1 MHKILPMHAT
11 INDDAVDAIQKI
23 VSYFIHHIT
32 IKANEYCHMDKR
44 KIVTAEDIIWAMNN
58 VGLHNYGELLTH
70 YLHKYRQENSMHYLR
85 PNIMQSNAPSFL
97 ILSIN
102 SVPIMSYGYPHFPPN
117 VLLNDPVTV
126 VMTNVR
132 QKRQMNRNENMVAE
146 NDEDPDSSESSSS

>member
-23 VSYFIHHIT
+23 VSYFIHRIT
-32 IKANEYCHMDKR
+32 IKANEYCHMDKI
-44 KIVTAEDIIWAMNN
+44 KIVTAKDIIWAMNN

-85 PNIMQSNAPSFL
+85 PNIMQSNAPSSL

-102 SVPIMSYGYPHFPPN
+102 SVPMMSYGYPHFPPN
-117 VLLNDPVTV
+117 VLLNNPVAV

-132 QKRQMNRNENMVAE
+132 KKNMVAE
-146 NDEDPDSSESSSS
+146 NDEDLDSSESSSS